1 MIGSFWNLCRA
12 CPSMP
17 VDKLH
22 SEYRSTYRWH
32 EFTGNSR
39 PEVVRRAPAPNPSQ
53 FIASLTGP
61 TNEPPLPRR
70 KKCPEL
76 AYKSHEFII
85 GSEYTDAR
93 GGHANRLARS
103 EERGGTPSRR
113 SKSEGPP
120 VVPNG
125 RAYAIPEEVDGTAKK
140 QAGESN
146 GLFKKT
152 ISKLSTEYRL
162 QFVWPNVR
170 RQKGIEAGD
179 AADHP
184 RKSISM
190 GALKASQ
197 QQQQQQQQL
206 HLRQH
211 PQAAMPT
218 VHKKRTTN
226 QKEATLHELE
236 PLVSDAEESKPHEK
250 QVTIVEK
257 VERKTT
263 IRPFSQAFDQERA
276 NHFITKK
283 ENFGFEE
290 VKGKGDGV
298 DNKQQEQEVLLN
310 GTAPPRSQP
319 NLDLWFKEVVELR
332 KKAGEYKCRG
342 WGREIDP
349 ELYKKQKDLW
359 EQVSKRSSLSALSL
373 ASSVHRPITKEEK
386 EQENNK
392 KSIPISKATQKS
404 RVPGHAHMI
413 DNKDE
418 ISALP
423 ARFSNI
429 RHHLERTTGP
439 DVEEGALLPSP
450 TREKLMPAITKRESE
465 SQRGSPKKTAA
476 SRHGSP
482 QKGSPQK
489 GSPKKVIKTRS
500 QSVGPAE
507 HVSPKRQLRSASTA
521 PSARLTA
528 GKKTPTVPHHATSA
542 ATAGSGTVERKARP
556 STLSTTFHSRT
567 KSSSLPPP
575 SGRAQSVSATA
586 ATTTTTTTTTASK
599 QQQSNRL
606 HQSTKAA
613 YEPQAFQKSGQL
625 CKNYTQTAYGMPLLR
640 KKDKDKTNM
649 ISVVGGK
656 AAGESRMVKPR
667 PKSTGAA
674 LNVTT
679 TSAVKPARPVSAT
692 ETILTAPNAAVT
704 AKLTAQQIATDVK
717 KTPVTNA
724 KKENDVK
731 VEDTKQA
738 AAATTT
744 AAVAAAAQTVTAQ
757 AKDKATPAEIVPSI
771 KPKVTEELPFKSVDP
786 MMASIFG
793 GQIAGDK
800 DGSGARSADLMTA
813 SIFGQLPGG
822 KAADPMMTSVF
833 GQLPSSGRDDNA
845 TLAHGRNVGAIAG
858 GGSGS
863 SGGNV
868 GGFVGIV
875 GGAGGHQ
882 SGARGGGG
890 HDDDVA
896 AVIAVEPTMAKN
908 LTLTGLTVPY
918 TRDIKKLGE
927 NDAEDGR
934 ETAISV
940 SSCSPQPA
948 PEIPDEPIVKSP
960 PEPTRVK
967 SPEQILMRSPDPVNW
982 TVPLDTGKTFTVTQ
996 NVKEGENYSRPQSE
1010 IKASTPVEKPPPPP
1024 QSAPPQLTEQAKMDA
1039 WKHAE
1044 PKKGTTTSPTGAV
1057 GVGRSIVA
1065 TQPTAGAGGL
1075 PSPPPPPPP
1084 TGKPVPGSTLRCL
1097 DDPIFDVDIAAH
1109 LGGGGGVGG
1118 VGIGVSAGG
1127 GGNTSSSSTS
1137 TTTAVTARTTAQDVL
1152 EKARDRFDRFWG
1164 GSKEEQV

>member
-1 MIGSFWNLCRA
+1 MTGTQ
-12 CPSMP
+12 
-17 VDKLH
+17 LH

-53 FIASLTGP
+53 FIGP

-93 GGHANRLARS
+93 GGHAGANRLARS
-103 EERGGTPSRR
+103 EERGTPSRR

-152 ISKLSTEYRL
+152 MSKLSTEYRL

-170 RQKGIEAGD
+170 RIKGIEAGD

-190 GALKASQ
+190 GALKASK
-197 QQQQQQQQL
+197 QQQQQQL
-206 HLRQH
+206 HLRQQ
-211 PQAAMPT
+211 PQPAMPT

-250 QVTIVEK
+250 QVAIVEK
-257 VERKTT
+257 TERKIT
-263 IRPFSQAFDQERA
+263 IRPLSQAFDQERA

-283 ENFGFEE
+283 ENFGFEK
-290 VKGKGDGV
+290 VKDKAGDGV

-342 WGREIDP
+342 WGIEIDP
-349 ELYKKQKDLW
+349 ELYKKQRDLW
-359 EQVSKRSSLSALSL
+359 DQVSKRSSLSALSL

-392 KSIPISKATQKS
+392 KSIPLSKATQKS
-404 RVPGHAHMI
+404 RVPGHAHML

-489 GSPKKVIKTRS
+489 GSPKKVIKSRS

-507 HVSPKRQLRSASTA
+507 NVSPKRQLRSASTA

-528 GKKTPTVPHHATSA
+528 GKKTPTVPHHAT
-542 ATAGSGTVERKARP
+542 
-556 STLSTTFHSRT
+556 
-567 KSSSLPPP
+567 
-575 SGRAQSVSATA
+575 TA
-586 ATTTTTTTTTASK
+586 ATTG
-599 QQQSNRL
+599 
-606 HQSTKAA
+606 
-613 YEPQAFQKSGQL
+613 SG
-625 CKNYTQTAYGMPLLR
+625 AVER
-640 KKDKDKTNM
+640 
-649 ISVVGGK
+649 
-656 AAGESRMVKPR
+656 KPR
-667 PKSTGAA
+667 PY
-674 LNVTT
+674 
-679 TSAVKPARPVSAT
+679 
-692 ETILTAPNAAVT
+692 
-704 AKLTAQQIATDVK
+704 
-717 KTPVTNA
+717 
-724 KKENDVK
+724 
-731 VEDTKQA
+731 
-738 AAATTT
+738 
-744 AAVAAAAQTVTAQ
+744 
-757 AKDKATPAEIVPSI
+757 
-771 KPKVTEELPFKSVDP
+771 
-786 MMASIFG
+786 
-793 GQIAGDK
+793 
-800 DGSGARSADLMTA
+800 DG
-813 SIFGQLPGG
+813 
-822 KAADPMMTSVF
+822 
-833 GQLPSSGRDDNA
+833 
-845 TLAHGRNVGAIAG
+845 
-858 GGSGS
+858 
-863 SGGNV
+863 
-868 GGFVGIV
+868 
-875 GGAGGHQ
+875 
-882 SGARGGGG
+882 
-890 HDDDVA
+890 
-896 AVIAVEPTMAKN
+896 
-908 LTLTGLTVPY
+908 
-918 TRDIKKLGE
+918 
-927 NDAEDGR
+927 EDGR

-940 SSCSPQPA
+940 SSCSPQAA

-1044 PKKGTTTSPTGAV
+1044 PKMGTTSPTGAV
-1057 GVGRSIVA
+1057 GAGRSIVA

-1075 PSPPPPPPP
+1075 PSPPPPPQLA
-1084 TGKPVPGSTLRCL
+1084 GKPVPGSTLRCL
-1097 DDPIFDVDIAAH
+1097 DDPIFDVDIGH
-1109 LGGGGGVGG
+1109 LGGGGG
-1118 VGIGVSAGG
+1118 GIGVSAGG

-1137 TTTAVTARTTAQDVL
+1137 TTTAVTARTTAHDVL

-1164 GSKEEQV
+1164 GSKEEEV